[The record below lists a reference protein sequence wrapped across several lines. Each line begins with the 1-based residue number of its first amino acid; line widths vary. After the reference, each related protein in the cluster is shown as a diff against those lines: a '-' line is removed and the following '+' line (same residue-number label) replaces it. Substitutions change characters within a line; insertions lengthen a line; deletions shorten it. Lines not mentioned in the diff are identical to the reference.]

1 MQEAVIRSIFF
12 FFVYSFI
19 GWIFDEIYAAIR
31 YGRFVNRGFI
41 NGPLC
46 PQYGIIMLIMLYDLR
61 DLNNEPVIQFIVT
74 MVLISIVQYVSGAV
88 LRFITGKK
96 FWDYSQD
103 KWNIGGYVSARSVLV
118 WTTILMLI
126 IWLIHPYI
134 YIVYGLIPY
143 GLLKILTVVAV
154 VLFLIDVFV
163 TMAAALKWK
172 FKGYIYE
179 NVANSLEKT
188 KLTIGN
194 KVFLYIQGRMYKA
207 FPELKNQTGSN
218 KGSENGYF
226 FGESQSKVFAEGM
239 CFDKLFW
246 VFFICALLGDW
257 IETVFVWATAGQL
270 MSRSSLLYGTF
281 SIVWGLGGAIITGVL
296 YSFRNKND
304 RYIFIGGFFMGGVYE
319 YSCSVFTE
327 VIFGTKFWDY
337 SHIPFNINGRVNL
350 LFCFFWGIAAIV
362 WIKLLYPI
370 MSKVIEKIPALTGK
384 LLTWLLIII
393 MLLDIG
399 ISGLALSRYSQR
411 KNGIE
416 AGNSIEE
423 FLDKTYNDRFIEKI
437 YPNMTIAD

>member
-1 MQEAVIRSIFF
+1 
-12 FFVYSFI
+12 
-19 GWIFDEIYAAIR
+19 
-31 YGRFVNRGFI
+31 
-41 NGPLC
+41 
-46 PQYGIIMLIMLYDLR
+46 
-61 DLNNEPVIQFIVT
+61 
-74 MVLISIVQYVSGAV
+74 
-88 LRFITGKK
+88 
-96 FWDYSQD
+96 
-103 KWNIGGYVSARSVLV
+103 
-118 WTTILMLI
+118 
-126 IWLIHPYI
+126 
-134 YIVYGLIPY
+134 
-143 GLLKILTVVAV
+143 
-154 VLFLIDVFV
+154 
-163 TMAAALKWK
+163 
-172 FKGYIYE
+172 
-179 NVANSLEKT
+179 
-188 KLTIGN
+188 
-194 KVFLYIQGRMYKA
+194 
-207 FPELKNQTGSN
+207 
-218 KGSENGYF
+218 
-226 FGESQSKVFAEGM
+226 
-239 CFDKLFW
+239 
-246 VFFICALLGDW
+246 
-257 IETVFVWATAGQL
+257 

-327 VIFGTKFWDY
+327 VVFGTKFWDY

-437 YPNMTIAD
+437 YPNMTMAD

>member
-1 MQEAVIRSIFF
+1 
-12 FFVYSFI
+12 
-19 GWIFDEIYAAIR
+19 
-31 YGRFVNRGFI
+31 
-41 NGPLC
+41 
-46 PQYGIIMLIMLYDLR
+46 
-61 DLNNEPVIQFIVT
+61 
-74 MVLISIVQYVSGAV
+74 
-88 LRFITGKK
+88 
-96 FWDYSQD
+96 
-103 KWNIGGYVSARSVLV
+103 
-118 WTTILMLI
+118 
-126 IWLIHPYI
+126 
-134 YIVYGLIPY
+134 
-143 GLLKILTVVAV
+143 
-154 VLFLIDVFV
+154 
-163 TMAAALKWK
+163 
-172 FKGYIYE
+172 
-179 NVANSLEKT
+179 
-188 KLTIGN
+188 
-194 KVFLYIQGRMYKA
+194 MYKA

-327 VIFGTKFWDY
+327 VVFGTKFWDY

-437 YPNMTIAD
+437 YPNMTMAD

>member
-1 MQEAVIRSIFF
+1 MD
-12 FFVYSFI
+12 
-19 GWIFDEIYAAIR
+19 G
-31 YGRFVNRGFI
+31 
-41 NGPLC
+41 
-46 PQYGIIMLIMLYDLR
+46 
-61 DLNNEPVIQFIVT
+61 
-74 MVLISIVQYVSGAV
+74 
-88 LRFITGKK
+88 
-96 FWDYSQD
+96 
-103 KWNIGGYVSARSVLV
+103 
-118 WTTILMLI
+118 
-126 IWLIHPYI
+126 
-134 YIVYGLIPY
+134 
-143 GLLKILTVVAV
+143 
-154 VLFLIDVFV
+154 
-163 TMAAALKWK
+163 
-172 FKGYIYE
+172 
-179 NVANSLEKT
+179 
-188 KLTIGN
+188 
-194 KVFLYIQGRMYKA
+194 
-207 FPELKNQTGSN
+207 
-218 KGSENGYF
+218 F
-226 FGESQSKVFAEGM
+226 FGESHSKVFAEGM

-327 VIFGTKFWDY
+327 VVFGTKFWDY

-437 YPNMTIAD
+437 YPNMTMAD